1 MYFQQ
6 RQQLPPAT
14 KNLIIINALIF
25 VATMLNEDFMIST
38 FGLFYPTS
46 RYFHFWQPLTHMFM
60 HGGIW
65 HIFFNMFSLWMFGS
79 VIEQYI
85 GSRKFLILFIVAGL
99 GGAALHMGVEWIQAQ
114 TYMAG
119 IVEGSSKAMLAYES
133 LKLTPTVGASGAIY
147 GLLITYAMLFPDA
160 TLMLL
165 FPPIPM
171 KAKWMVVIFAV
182 VELLTGVSSIAS
194 GIAHFA
200 HLGGMLFGWMLVR
213 YWKNKGTLFDNRW

>member
-119 IVEGSSKAMLAYES
+119 IAEGSSKAMLAYES

-182 VELLTGVSSIAS
+182 VELLTGVSSVAS

>member
-119 IVEGSSKAMLAYES
+119 IAEGSSKAMLAYES

-165 FPPIPM
+165 FPP
-171 KAKWMVVIFAV
+171 
-182 VELLTGVSSIAS
+182 S
-194 GIAHFA
+194 
-200 HLGGMLFGWMLVR
+200 R
-213 YWKNKGTLFDNRW
+213 

>member
-14 KNLIIINALIF
+14 KNLIIINVLIF
-25 VATMLNEDFMIST
+25 IATALNEDFMIST

-46 RYFHFWQPLTHMFM
+46 RYFHFWQPFTHMFM

-79 VIEQYI
+79 VIERFI
-85 GSRKFLILFIVAGL
+85 GSRKFLVLFIVAGL
-99 GGAALHMGVEWIQAQ
+99 GGVALHMGVEWIQAQ
-114 TYMAG
+114 TYLAG
-119 IVEGSSKAMLAYES
+119 IADGSSKAMVAYET
-133 LKLTPTVGASGAIY
+133 LKMTPTVGASGAIC

-160 TLMLL
+160 TVMLL
-165 FPPIPM
+165 IPPVPL

-182 VELLTGVSSIAS
+182 MELLTGVSSVAS

-200 HLGGMLFGWMLVR
+200 HLGGMLFGWLLVR

>member
-114 TYMAG
+114 TYMAC
-119 IVEGSSKAMLAYES
+119 IAEGSSKAMLAYES

>member
-119 IVEGSSKAMLAYES
+119 IAEGSSKAMLAYES

-165 FPPIPM
+165 FPPIQM

-182 VELLTGVSSIAS
+182 VELLTGVSSVAS

>member
-6 RQQLPPAT
+6 RQQMPPAT

-119 IVEGSSKAMLAYES
+119 IAEGSSKAMLAYES

>member
-119 IVEGSSKAMLAYES
+119 IAEGSSKAMLAYES